1 MGREDGFDACY
12 REHFAFVWRLVGA
25 FGVEPGARDDLV
37 QETFLVVR
45 RRLGSFQPDR
55 PMRAWIAG
63 IARRVVSHHRRAR
76 DRAARREAGW
86 SYTASDDPEA
96 TLERA
101 DAVALIESFLDELDH
116 DKREVFV
123 LMEIEELSAREVATI
138 VGVGAPT
145 VYSRLREAR
154 RRFASFVERERAA
167 RWSAS

>member
-123 LMEIEELSAREVATI
+123 LMEIERMTAREVEAI
-138 VGVGAPT
+138 VGVNHRT
-145 VYSRLREAR
+145 LHTRL
-154 RRFASFVERERAA
+154 RAA
-167 RWSAS
+167 RLLLAEFIATFDRGGGR